1 MAKDILAEK
10 DDLETLRKNWQS
22 SYFQRH
28 PELKSKFIPPLDKE
42 RARAQNP
49 EVFQRYFDLFW
60 TLRDMYNIDTR
71 DIYNMD
77 EKGFM
82 QGVIGK
88 QKVIVSREEKFR
100 GKSYVTQCGNR
111 E

>member
-1 MAKDILAEK
+1 MAKDMLIKKGDIKSLG
-10 DDLETLRKNWQS
+10 KNWQA
-22 SYFQRH
+22 YFFQRH
-28 PELKSKFIPPLDKE
+28 PELKSKFIPPLNKK

-49 EVFQRYFDLFW
+49 EVFQRYFDLFQ
-60 TLRDMYNIDTR
+60 TFRDMYNIDTR
-71 DIYNMD
+71 DIYNID

-82 QGVIGK
+82 QGVIRK

-100 GKSYVTQCGNR
+100 GKSYVTQCENR

>member
-1 MAKDILAEK
+1 LK
-10 DDLETLRKNWQS
+10 TLRKNWQS
-22 SYFQRH
+22 SYFQRY
-28 PELKSKFIPPLDKE
+28 PELKSKFIPPLDKK

-77 EKGFM
+77 KKGFM
-82 QGVIGK
+82 QGVIRK

-100 GKSYVTQCGNR
+100 GKSYVTQCENR